1 MVRVLGGWVF
11 ALAMLTLRATCRVRV
26 GHDPRPALRE
36 AGTPYVYSI
45 LHAQQAAAAIN
56 RERGTAA
63 MVSASADG
71 ELLIRGFRAMGI
83 RPVRGSN
90 RSEDGD
96 KGGRAALDAMVA
108 HVRGGRPALIAV
120 DGPRGPRNRA
130 RKGIAVLSRR
140 SGAAVLNV
148 VLVPRR
154 RWVLSRAWDRM
165 QIPKPFTTIDAYFA
179 QPLGP
184 AADES
189 VEQYRAR
196 IEASLSALE
205 RRHDPGEAP
214 PAPAS
219 LPSTRAA

>member
-1 MVRVLGGWVF
+1 MVRSLGGWFF

-26 GHDPRPALRE
+26 GHDPRQGLRD

-71 ELLIRGFRAMGI
+71 ELLIRGFRALGI
-83 RPVRGSN
+83 EPVRGSN
-90 RSEDGD
+90 RTQKND
-96 KGGRAALDAMVA
+96 KGGRAALEQMID
-108 HVRGGRPALIAV
+108 HVRGGRSALIAV
-120 DGPRGPRNRA
+120 DGPRGPRNKI

-154 RWVLSRAWDRM
+154 RWILSKAWDRM
-165 QIPKPFTTIDAYFA
+165 QIPKPFTRIDAYFA
-179 QPLGP
+179 EPLEPLAG
-184 AADES
+184 ES
-189 VEQYRAR
+189 VEQYRQR
-196 IEASLSALE
+196 IEASLNALE
-205 RRHDPGEAP
+205 REHDPAEAP
-214 PAPAS
+214 R
-219 LPSTRAA
+219 LAAAG